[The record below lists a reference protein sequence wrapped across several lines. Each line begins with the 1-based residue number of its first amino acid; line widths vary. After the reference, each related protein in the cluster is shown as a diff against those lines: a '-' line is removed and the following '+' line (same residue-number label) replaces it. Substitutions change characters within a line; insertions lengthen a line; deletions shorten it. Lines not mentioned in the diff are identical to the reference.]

1 MDRRRPALAT
11 ACRPHKRDCFQAD
24 PAPGTPARQ
33 AVALMDLTPAQVA
46 RAHADDALAEE
57 CLRRAKAA
65 QDGLQHPKLDQEG
78 REYLEGLV
86 RRFKW
91 LAGRLQPTTPK
102 QDEKP

>member
-1 MDRRRPALAT
+1 
-11 ACRPHKRDCFQAD
+11 
-24 PAPGTPARQ
+24 
-33 AVALMDLTPAQVA
+33 MDLTPAQVA